1 MVHNTCTYSLKNYI
15 SYFITIFTKEKENAE
30 IEKIY
35 KSYKHILNINGMRQL
50 MYVILKSKSLRRRRN
65 HVSKNRK
72 QEKTNNIEISAVI
85 LSGGKSTRMGQD
97 KAGLILDGQTFL
109 AMLEENLAQA
119 DEILLSVREK
129 SDYPE
134 YLIKHVTDRFPGCGP
149 LAGIHTAMEVCR
161 NPILFVVSCDM
172 PFVDM
177 ELVNHLL
184 PYLTES
190 VDAVVPVEKS
200 GKKHVL
206 CALYRRSIKKI
217 VEAQLKSEDYKVQHI
232 LEKIRV
238 CYVAVEG
245 LCNINTPQDY
255 QKLENMQTEK
265 DMKEK
270 EGVSIPI
277 YSIVAYSGTGK
288 TTFLEKLLPEL
299 KKRGL
304 RVAVVKHDAHEFE
317 IDREGKDSDR
327 ITKAGADI
335 TGLISAKKA
344 VLMENRPIDFE
355 QMVQKIEKV
364 DIILTEGFKHG
375 NWPKIMLYRKAAG
388 KPLAMDP
395 KECIAVVSDVEIQ
408 GCEKRFQL
416 DDAAEVAEFLAH
428 KIKERKE
435 ENGDDIIRRGAET
448 NLPTE

>member
-1 MVHNTCTYSLKNYI
+1 MS
-15 SYFITIFTKEKENAE
+15 E
-30 IEKIY
+30 
-35 KSYKHILNINGMRQL
+35 
-50 MYVILKSKSLRRRRN
+50 
-65 HVSKNRK
+65 NRK

-85 LSGGKSTRMGQD
+85 LSGGKSSRMGQD

-109 AMLEENLAQA
+109 ARLEENLAQA
-119 DEILLSVREK
+119 DEILLSIGKK

-134 YLIKHVTDRFPGCGP
+134 NPINHVTDRFPGCGP
-149 LAGIHTAMEVCR
+149 LAGIHAAMEVCR

-172 PFVDM
+172 PFVDI
-177 ELVNHLL
+177 ELVKNLL

-217 VEAQLKSEDYKVQHI
+217 VEAQLESGDYKVQHI

-245 LCNINTPQDY
+245 LSEHGLNGLWNINTPQDY
-255 QKLENMQTEK
+255 QKLENMQKE
-265 DMKEK
+265 MGMREK
-270 EGVSIPI
+270 EGVAIPI

-288 TTFLEKLLPEL
+288 TTFLEKLIPEL

-335 TGLISAKKA
+335 TGLISAEKA

-355 QMVQKIEKV
+355 EMVRKIEKV

-375 NWPKIMLYRKAAG
+375 NWPKIMLYREAAE
-388 KPLAMDP
+388 KPMALDP

-408 GCEKRFQL
+408 GCEKRYPL
-416 DDAAEVAEFLAH
+416 DDAARVAEFLVQE
-428 KIKERKE
+428 IKEGKE
-435 ENGDDIIRRGAET
+435 EKWI
-448 NLPTE
+448 